1 MKSIP
6 LKSPRTITE
15 KIKSEKL
22 LNVTLETGNEN
33 IYIPNENKFIV
44 TNRFLRGI
52 GNVFYNCDTLVT
64 INMENFDFSEI
75 ITMGW
80 WFYGCQNL
88 SEIIFPKHTNLPHLE
103 SLSTCFAKTN
113 LSIIDLSF
121 MECKERLNFDDAFF
135 QAKTKKIV
143 LPKCKVNNFEGA
155 FFECTNLE
163 EIVAPVD
170 IDLSQ
175 NDVFFETFS
184 RCSTIK
190 LIDFS
195 NGNFDKENFIS
206 IINNPINLNN
216 LREDCVIVLP

>member
-22 LNVTLETGNEN
+22 LNVTLETGDKN
-33 IYIPNENKFIV
+33 IYIPHENKFIV
-44 TNRFLRGI
+44 TNSFLQKRVNI
-52 GNVFYNCDTLVT
+52 FYNCDILLT
-64 INMENFDFSEI
+64 INMENFDFSKI

-80 WFYGCQNL
+80 WFYGCKNL
-88 SEIIFPKHTNLPHLE
+88 SEIIFPKYTNLPYLE
-103 SLSTCFAKTN
+103 SLSACFAKTN
-113 LSIIDLSF
+113 LSVIDLSF
-121 MECKERLNFDDAFF
+121 MKCKDTLNFEDAFY
-135 QAKTKKIV
+135 QAKAKKIV
-143 LPKCKVNNFEGA
+143 LPKCKVNNFGGA
-155 FFECTNLE
+155 FFECANLE

-175 NDVFFETFS
+175 KDVLFETFS

-195 NGNFDKENFIS
+195 TGNFDKENFIS
-206 IINNPINLNN
+206 IINNPINLNK
-216 LREDCVIVLP
+216 LREDCVIILP

>member
-6 LKSPRTITE
+6 LTSPRTITE

-44 TNRFLRGI
+44 TNSFLQKRVNI
-52 GNVFYNCDTLVT
+52 FYNCDRLVT
-64 INMENFDFSEI
+64 INMENFDFSKI

-80 WFYGCQNL
+80 WFYGCENL
-88 SEIIFPKHTNLPHLE
+88 SEIIFPQYTNLPHLE
-103 SLSTCFAKTN
+103 SLSACFAKTN
-113 LSIIDLSF
+113 LSVIDLSF
-121 MECKERLNFDDAFF
+121 MKCKDTLNFEDAVY
-135 QAKTKKIV
+135 QAKAKKIV
-143 LPKCKVNNFEGA
+143 LPKCKVNNFGGS
-155 FFECTNLE
+155 FFDCPNLE
-163 EIVAPVD
+163 EIIAPVD

-175 NDVFFETFS
+175 KDVFFETFS

-195 NGNFDKENFIS
+195 NGNFDTENFTS
-206 IINNPINLNN
+206 IINNPINLNK
-216 LREDCVIVLP
+216 LREDCIIVLP

>member
-6 LKSPRTITE
+6 LTSPRTITE

-44 TNRFLRGI
+44 TNSFLQKRVNI
-52 GNVFYNCDTLVT
+52 FYNCDRLVT
-64 INMENFDFSEI
+64 INMENFDFSKI

-80 WFYGCQNL
+80 WFYGCENL
-88 SEIIFPKHTNLPHLE
+88 SEIIFPQYTNLPHLE
-103 SLSTCFAKTN
+103 SLSACFAKTN
-113 LSIIDLSF
+113 LSVIDLSF
-121 MECKERLNFDDAFF
+121 MKCKDTLNFEDAFY
-135 QAKTKKIV
+135 QAKAKKIV
-143 LPKCKVNNFEGA
+143 LPKCKVNKFGGS
-155 FFECTNLE
+155 FFDCPNLE
-163 EIVAPVD
+163 EIIAPVD

-175 NDVFFETFS
+175 KAVFFETFS

-195 NGNFDKENFIS
+195 NGNFDTENFTS
-206 IINNPINLNN
+206 IINNPINLNK
-216 LREDCVIVLP
+216 LREDCIIVLP

>member
-6 LKSPRTITE
+6 LTSPRTITE

-44 TNRFLRGI
+44 TNSFLQKRVNI
-52 GNVFYNCDTLVT
+52 FYNCDRLVT
-64 INMENFDFSEI
+64 INMENFDFSKI

-80 WFYGCQNL
+80 WFYGCENL
-88 SEIIFPKHTNLPHLE
+88 SEIIFPQYTNLPHLE
-103 SLSTCFAKTN
+103 SLSACFAKTN
-113 LSIIDLSF
+113 LSVIDLSF
-121 MECKERLNFDDAFF
+121 MKCKDTLNFEDAFY
-135 QAKTKKIV
+135 QAKAKKIV
-143 LPKCKVNNFEGA
+143 LPKCNVNNFGGS
-155 FFECTNLE
+155 FFDCPNLE
-163 EIVAPVD
+163 AIIAPVD

-175 NDVFFETFS
+175 KDVFFETFS

-195 NGNFDKENFIS
+195 NGNFDTENFTS
-206 IINNPINLNN
+206 IINNPINLNK
-216 LREDCVIVLP
+216 LREDCIIVLP